1 MIGEF
6 ITRSEFEYRK
16 YVQTLGISESD
27 EIYGFGFKCYLQGI
41 NNNFKVVEEIA
52 LPEIA
57 KRIEDDQFIAYIKN
71 LLEHPEQMAELP
83 ENNGTVVE
91 VITKCSDAKGC
102 ICFPD
107 RCPAID
113 CNDEM
118 CHQKVRI
125 DISKNPEETYLN

>member
-1 MIGEF
+1 M
-6 ITRSEFEYRK
+6 TRSEFEYRK

-27 EIYGFGFKCYLQGI
+27 EIYGFRFKCYLQGI
-41 NNNFKVVEEIA
+41 NDNFKVVEEIA

-71 LLEHPEQMAELP
+71 LLEHPEQMAKLL

-91 VITKCSDAKGC
+91 VVTKCSDAKGC

-107 RCPAID
+107 RCPQLIVKMK
-113 CNDEM
+113 CVI
-118 CHQKVRI
+118 KR
-125 DISKNPEETYLN
+125 

>member
-41 NNNFKVVEEIA
+41 NDNFKVVEEIA

-71 LLEHPEQMAELP
+71 LLEHPESMVELP
-83 ENNGTVVE
+83 ENCRPKKNNSFMFL
-91 VITKCSDAKGC
+91 K
-102 ICFPD
+102 PD
-107 RCPAID
+107 HFYEGDYFRQVPID
-113 CNDEM
+113 EINA
-118 CHQKVRI
+118 
-125 DISKNPEETYLN
+125 NPDYILPQDLLYKS

>member
-16 YVQTLGISESD
+16 YVQPLGISVSD

-41 NNNFKVVEEIA
+41 NDNFKVVEEIA

-83 ENNGTVVE
+83 ENCQPKKNNSFMFL
-91 VITKCSDAKGC
+91 K
-102 ICFPD
+102 PD
-107 RCPAID
+107 HFYEGDYFRQVPID
-113 CNDEM
+113 EINA
-118 CHQKVRI
+118 
-125 DISKNPEETYLN
+125 NPDYILPQDLLYKS

>member
-16 YVQTLGISESD
+16 YVQPLGISVSD

-41 NNNFKVVEEIA
+41 NDNFKVVEEIA

-83 ENNGTVVE
+83 ENCQPKKNNSFMFL
-91 VITKCSDAKGC
+91 K
-102 ICFPD
+102 PD
-107 RCPAID
+107 HFYEGDYFR
-113 CNDEM
+113 
-118 CHQKVRI
+118 
-125 DISKNPEETYLN
+125 

>member
-27 EIYGFGFKCYLQGI
+27 EIYGFGFKYYLQGI
-41 NNNFKVVEEIA
+41 NDNFKVVEEIA

-83 ENNGTVVE
+83 ENCQPKKNNSFMFL
-91 VITKCSDAKGC
+91 K
-102 ICFPD
+102 PD
-107 RCPAID
+107 HFYEGDYFRQVPID
-113 CNDEM
+113 EINA
-118 CHQKVRI
+118 
-125 DISKNPEETYLN
+125 NPDYILPQDLLYKS

>member
-41 NNNFKVVEEIA
+41 NDNFKVVEEIA

-71 LLEHPEQMAELP
+71 LLEHPESMVELL
-83 ENNGTVVE
+83 ENCQPKKNNSFMFL
-91 VITKCSDAKGC
+91 K
-102 ICFPD
+102 PD
-107 RCPAID
+107 HFYEGNYFRQVPID
-113 CNDEM
+113 EINA
-118 CHQKVRI
+118 
-125 DISKNPEETYLN
+125 NPDYILPQDLLYKS